1 MEGETKEK
9 DGGRAMRYVA
19 TVRPAM
25 AAARYVRADS
35 VAGQRGQEGGIAH
48 EENEVEIRSG
58 AGEQQLDKS
67 DRPSGEKAPAGGA
80 IESEEG
86 ERPTERS
93 ATDETAQ
100 CDTRTEDSPEL
111 VKEGATEQ
119 ELQSDEARRRRAV
132 RKLVLNQRKRAR
144 LKRTQ
149 AARKLVIRAEKQ
161 QREDEAALQADRQH
175 QANAAVEQLQQR
187 RQQREGAAPS
197 NPVGERAKS

>member
-48 EENEVEIRSG
+48 EENEVEIRSA

-119 ELQSDEARRRRAV
+119 ELQSDEARRRRA
-132 RKLVLNQRKRAR
+132 KNSSEKTKPHS
-144 LKRTQ
+144 KRTGST
-149 AARKLVIRAEKQ
+149 KLTPQLSSYNSVGSSVKE
-161 QREDEAALQADRQH
+161 LH
-175 QANAAVEQLQQR
+175 QVTRSANGR
-187 RQQREGAAPS
+187 RSVWCSGSRMMSQYS
-197 NPVGERAKS
+197 